1 MKKKINLQCILLT
14 FLTFTM
20 GLSQFIIIGIIN
32 NLSTDFRV
40 SINPSQST
48 MPAKPVQ
55 DGQAT
60 ATNFVD
66 QWLAQTD

>member
-40 SINPSQST
+40 SIADIGALVT
-48 MPAKPVQ
+48 IFAIVYAA
-55 DGQAT
+55 AT
-60 ATNFVD
+60 PIIN
-66 QWLAQTD
+66 LS